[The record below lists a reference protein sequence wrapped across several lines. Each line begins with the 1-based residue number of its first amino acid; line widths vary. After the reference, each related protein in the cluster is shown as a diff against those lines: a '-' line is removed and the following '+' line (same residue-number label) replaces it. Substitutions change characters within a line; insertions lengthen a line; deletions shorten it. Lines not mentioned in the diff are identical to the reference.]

1 MNYGLIDTPSLNDA
15 ECLVLGLFSDGE
27 WDAFAQVLDGQLHG
41 LISRLF
47 TRLKDKGD
55 SAWQTD
61 INHHCLLV
69 LNCGKKAEFNGD
81 ALQKRLGDIMAALLK
96 QRVASATLCL
106 PPVADKTPDW
116 QLQHMLLQV
125 DAQCYQLNEF
135 KTKEKKP
142 LILESV
148 NFSLPGVSHQTLKHS
163 EAIAKGV
170 QLTRTLADLP
180 ANRCTPA
187 YLGEQA
193 LALANEHA
201 NIKALVMG
209 PDEIRQIGMGALLA
223 VAQGSSQEPR
233 FIELQYQGGGN
244 AQPIVLVGKGI
255 TFDSGGLTIK
265 PGDAMMEMKYDMSG
279 AASVLGTL
287 KACALLKLPVN
298 VTGLIAS
305 AENMPS
311 GTSVKPGD
319 IVTTLSGQTV
329 EILNTD
335 AEGRLVLAD
344 ALSYAERLNPA
355 LVLDIATLT
364 GAIIIALGFIT
375 TGFMTKDD
383 ALAADLLAAADRSN
397 EKTWRMPLDDAYQE
411 ALESPLADMINGAFD
426 RSAGAITAAC
436 FLSRFTQKYRWAHLD
451 IAGTAWVSGKKR
463 QATGRPVPL
472 LVEFLRHVS
481 STR

>member
-1 MNYGLIDTPSLNDA
+1 MNYGLVDTPSLNDA
-15 ECLVLGLFSDGE
+15 ECLVLGLFCDGE
-27 WDAFAQVLDGQLHG
+27 WDAFAQVLDGQFNG

-47 TRLKDKGD
+47 TRLKEKGD
-55 SAWQTD
+55 SAWQSE
-61 INHHCLLV
+61 INHHSLLV
-69 LNCGKKAEFNGD
+69 LNCGKKAEFTGD

-96 QRVASATLCL
+96 QRVASATLYL
-106 PPVADKTPDW
+106 PPVVDKTPDW
-116 QLQHMLLQV
+116 QLKQMVLQV
-125 DAQCYQLNEF
+125 DAQCYQSNEF
-135 KTKEKKP
+135 KTGEKKP
-142 LILESV
+142 LALESV
-148 NFSLPGVSHQTLKHS
+148 TFSLPGASHETLQQS

-187 YLGEQA
+187 YLAEQA
-193 LALANEHA
+193 MALANEYPA
-201 NIKALVMG
+201 IEAAIMG
-209 PDEIRQIGMGALLA
+209 PCEIRQIGMGALLA
-223 VAQGSSQEPR
+223 VAQGSNEEPR
-233 FIELQYQGGGN
+233 FIELRYQGGGDT
-244 AQPIVLVGKGI
+244 QPIVLVGKGI

-265 PGDAMMEMKYDMSG
+265 PGDAMTEMKYDMSG

-287 KACALLKLPVN
+287 KACALQKLPIN
-298 VTGLIAS
+298 VIGLIPS

-311 GTSVKPGD
+311 GSSVKPGD
-319 IVTTLSGQTV
+319 IITTLSGQTV

-344 ALSYAERLNPA
+344 ALSYAERFNPA
-355 LVLDIATLT
+355 IVLDIATLT

-375 TGFMTKDD
+375 TGFMTRDD
-383 ALAADLLAAADRSN
+383 PLAADLLAAASESN

-411 ALESPLADMINGAFD
+411 ALDSPMADMINGAFD
-426 RSAGAITAAC
+426 RSAGAITGAC
-436 FLSRFTQKYRWAHLD
+436 FLSRFTKKYRWAHLD

-481 STR
+481 NTR